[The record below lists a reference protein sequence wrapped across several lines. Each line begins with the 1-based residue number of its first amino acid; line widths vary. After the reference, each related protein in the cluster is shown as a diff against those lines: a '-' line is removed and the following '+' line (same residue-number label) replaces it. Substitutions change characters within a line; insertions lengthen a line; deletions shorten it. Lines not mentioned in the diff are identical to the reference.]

1 VPQIN
6 LRFFGFG
13 SRASGIDTEAKNV
26 RQGTTARELWEAL
39 RSSAGEQELLARID
53 EKNVSFFVNGRLVH
67 HGKMHES
74 VLEEGDTVTFMV
86 LAMGG
91 QSWSSERR

>member
-1 VPQIN
+1 MPQVN

-13 SRASGIDTEAKNV
+13 SRASGVDTQSRNV
-26 RQGTTARELWEAL
+26 APRTTLRGLWNAL
-39 RSSAGEQELLARID
+39 RSSAGEQELLGRID

-67 HGKMHES
+67 HGQIS
-74 VLEEGDTVTFMV
+74 RTILEEGDTVTFMV

-91 QSWSSERR
+91 ES